1 MEYQTSTLNLAGT
14 LSLFFPIIR
23 IEYKGKQGTF
33 FFEDSP
39 ELQQTAKA
47 YWDDTL
53 SVPPQ
58 KLLVA
63 VKQLKSRVFER
74 GR

>member
-1 MEYQTSTLNLAGT
+1 MEYQTSTLNLAAT
-14 LSLFFPIIR
+14 LSLFYTLIR
-23 IEYKGKQGTF
+23 VDYQGKRATF
-33 FFEDSP
+33 VFEDSP
-39 ELQQTAKA
+39 ELQDTVQA

-63 VKQLKSRVFER
+63 VKQLKSRVFEQ
-74 GR
+74 GK